1 MTVERFFINEAKRAY
16 EIDLSLRDELE
27 VAGFSHADVKKT
39 PLGTRIIIY
48 ALRPGL
54 VIGSGGENI
63 KRLTRF
69 LGAKFGMEN
78 PHLEVEQVK
87 EPFLDANIV
96 AWRIARAIERGAYF
110 KRIANIML
118 NRVMQA
124 GAKGV
129 EIRLGGKLPSSRAR
143 TWIFVDGKLRKCG
156 QESIDQ
162 VDRGYMKALTKP
174 GIIGVTVSILPPDV
188 KFSDDIHEKP
198 IPKPQVEKEE
208 PSPKEKEEKPE
219 VKSEEP
225 VKEKPVPKET
235 EKEPVKKIEV
245 KKKSA
250 PKAEVKTK
258 STKTAKDKDKPAK
271 KPKADGA

>member
-1 MTVERFFINEAKRAY
+1 MTVERFFINEAKKAY
-16 EIDLSLRDELE
+16 EIDLSLREELE

-69 LGAKFGMEN
+69 LGSRFGLEN

-87 EPFLDANIV
+87 EPFLDAHIV
-96 AWRIARAIERGAYF
+96 AWRIARSLERGAYF

-118 NRVMQA
+118 SRVMQA

-156 QESIDQ
+156 QEA
-162 VDRGYMKALTKP
+162 VDRVEKGYMKALTKP
-174 GIIGVTVSILPPDV
+174 GIIGVTVSILPPDI

-198 IPKPQVEKEE
+198 IPAPKVEEESPAKKEKEE
-208 PSPKEKEEKPE
+208 VKEEKPE
-219 VKSEEP
+219 PAPKK
-225 VKEKPVPKET
+225 KEK
-235 EKEPVKKIEV
+235 
-245 KKKSA
+245 
-250 PKAEVKTK
+250 KAE
-258 STKTAKDKDKPAK
+258 AKKKPAK
-271 KPKADGA
+271 ESKPEAKGA